1 MDEERM
7 RVFLHSLEED
17 LPPWL
22 AGLRRRAREAG
33 IPVIRTEAE
42 SLLRFLIRVRRPAS
56 VLEVGTGVGYS
67 ALFMSEYMPENG
79 RITTVENDGR
89 RIPEAKRNFR
99 EAGRDGRITMLEGDA
114 AELLPALDDSFDFVF
129 MDAAKGQYLHFLP
142 EVLRLLCP
150 GGLLVSD
157 NVLRGGDILE
167 SRYAVRRRDRTIHA
181 RMREYLYVLKHD
193 PRLETL
199 ILPMGDGMTVSVRRH
214 EDTGKREI

>member
-22 AGLRRRAREAG
+22 AELRRQAGDAG

-42 SLLRFLIRVRRPAS
+42 SLLRFLLRVRCPVS
-56 VLEVGTGVGYS
+56 VLEVGAGVGYS
-67 ALFMSEYMPENG
+67 ALFMSEYMPKNG
-79 RITTVENDGR
+79 RITTVESNR
-89 RIPEAKRNFR
+89 RRSLEAKRNFR
-99 EAGRDGRITMLEGDA
+99 EAGRGERITILEGDA
-114 AELLPALDDSFDFVF
+114 AELLPVLEPSFDFVF

-157 NVLRGGDILE
+157 NVLRDGDILE

-193 PRLETL
+193 SRLETL
-199 ILPMGDGMTVSVRRH
+199 ILPMGDGMTVSVRLH
-214 EDTGKREI
+214 EDTEK